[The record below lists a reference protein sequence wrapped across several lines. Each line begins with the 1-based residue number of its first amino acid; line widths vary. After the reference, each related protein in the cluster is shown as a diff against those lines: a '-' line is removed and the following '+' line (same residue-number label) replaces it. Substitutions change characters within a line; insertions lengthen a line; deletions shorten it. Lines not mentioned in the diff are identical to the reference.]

1 MWVRD
6 SGPPETGRSVA
17 HELHV
22 WDPQG
27 LIRTWKGVW
36 GSDVNRTSGEDWWF
50 VCSFIENSDFFL
62 CFLCLETMKELGELE
77 ETASADLN
85 SQVRAC

>member
-50 VCSFIENSDFFL
+50 VCSFIENSDFFFM
-62 CFLCLETMKELGELE
+62 FLVSRDDERIRRIGK
-77 ETASADLN
+77 D
-85 SQVRAC
+85 SQRRP